1 MLKLNAALQAWNT
14 TAFAPTLKAGLEV
27 LAPASLPL
35 HEGVSQAGM
44 VDDKPI
50 TATVLSSRER
60 EGAVETKVGVFFT
73 EIVINC
79 GCGDDPMPINAYC
92 ELLISIDKVTA
103 EATITVVTD

>member
-1 MLKLNAALQAWNT
+1 MLILDEALRAWNT
-14 TAFAPTLKAGLEV
+14 AAFAPTLKAELEA

-35 HEGVSQAGM
+35 HLGVSQAGF
-44 VDDKPI
+44 VDDKAI
-50 TATVLSSRER
+50 TATVLNSRDG
-60 EGAVETKVGVFFT
+60 EGAIETKVGVFFT

>member
-1 MLKLNAALQAWNT
+1 MLKLDAALQAWNT
-14 TAFAPTLKAGLEV
+14 AAFAPTLKAELEG

-35 HEGVSQAGM
+35 HLGVSQAGM

-50 TATVLSSRER
+50 TATVLGSRDVGEAI
-60 EGAVETKVGVFFT
+60 EVKVGVFFT

-92 ELLISIDKVTA
+92 ELLICIDKVTA